1 MPGRDEII
9 FQGVLALVIL
19 ALVALFAGESFG
31 FWNVIPERTDRLYD
45 RG

>member
-1 MPGRDEII
+1 MPSRDEII

-19 ALVALFAGESFG
+19 AIVALFVGEGLG
-31 FWNVIPERTDRLYD
+31 FWNVIPQRTDALFD